1 MLAFSQWT
9 VGRHNGLRRNTQ
21 GDHVANENMEFVG
34 ERLIED
40 DFVVS
45 RRDVGRDRP
54 ERPKGWLN
62 AQQRHLT
69 CYEGIVFGN
78 GLLDEY

>member
-1 MLAFSQWT
+1 
-9 VGRHNGLRRNTQ
+9 
-21 GDHVANENMEFVG
+21 MEFVG

-45 RRDVGRDRP
+45 GRDVGRDRP
-54 ERPKGWLN
+54 ERPKGWFN

-69 CYEGIVFGN
+69 GYEGIVFGN